1 MWHRRRQ
8 SKTRKSLRSAGGP
21 SQLQVCVGVGHSCLT
36 TAGTTPAH
44 VGTAANALVLAHQPL
59 IALISVC
66 RSSPSGG
73 TISACF
79 KILDILESQMT
90 RAQHSVAS
98 PRVVCIEDFRPI
110 ARQRVPKSVF
120 DYLDG
125 GAEGEVTLRENCR
138 VFNDVTFRARHAVAV
153 PGCDLH
159 TRVLGFDL
167 SLPFLLAPVGY
178 SRLMHPGGEVAAA
191 RAAGK
196 AGTGYILST
205 ISGHKLEDVKAGS
218 SGPVFYQ
225 LYLMG
230 GRGAAEAVI
239 ERARVAG
246 FSALVVTIDTPVS
259 GIRERDYRNG
269 MKELIS
275 GGLLEK
281 IPYIPQI
288 LARPGWLLEYLLDG
302 GLPGLPNVVIP
313 GKGPMPLV
321 DINAALAESTPT
333 WADLRWIREIWKGPI
348 VIKGVLTA
356 DDARR
361 AVDEGVAAISVS
373 NHGGRQLDGL
383 PASLRALPE
392 VVNAVQGRIEVL
404 MDGGIRRGT
413 DIAKALCMGARAV
426 LCGRAYAYGLAAAG
440 EAGVERAIQILR
452 ADLERT
458 LRLLGCPSVTALDR
472 SYVNV
477 PKSWEAS

>member
-1 MWHRRRQ
+1 
-8 SKTRKSLRSAGGP
+8 
-21 SQLQVCVGVGHSCLT
+21 
-36 TAGTTPAH
+36 
-44 VGTAANALVLAHQPL
+44 
-59 IALISVC
+59 
-66 RSSPSGG
+66 
-73 TISACF
+73 
-79 KILDILESQMT
+79 MT
-90 RAQHSVAS
+90 RAARAVAS

-110 ARQRVPKSVF
+110 ARARVPKSVF

-138 VFNDVTFRARHAVAV
+138 IFNDVTFRPRHAVEVAQ
-153 PGCDLH
+153 CDLR

-167 SLPFLLAPVGY
+167 ALPFLLAPVGY

-191 RAAGK
+191 RAAGR

-218 SGPVFYQ
+218 AGPVFYQ

-230 GRGAAEAVI
+230 GRGAAEASI

-275 GGLLEK
+275 GGPLEK
-281 IPYIPQI
+281 IPYLPQI
-288 LARPGWLLEYLLDG
+288 LSRPGWLFGFLRDG
-302 GLPGLPNVVIP
+302 GVPLLPNVVVP

-321 DINAALAESTPT
+321 DINAALAESTAT
-333 WADLRWIREIWKGPI
+333 WSDFRWIQEIWRGPI
-348 VIKGVLTA
+348 VVKGVLTG
-356 DDARR
+356 DDARHAIDAGAA
-361 AVDEGVAAISVS
+361 AVSVS
-373 NHGGRQLDGL
+373 NHGGRQLDGV

-392 VVNAVQGRIEVL
+392 VVEAVKGRIEVF
-404 MDGGIRRGT
+404 MDGGIRRGA
-413 DIAKALCMGARAV
+413 DIVKALCMGARAV

-440 EAGVERAIQILR
+440 EAGVDRAIEILR
-452 ADLERT
+452 TDLERT
-458 LRLLGCPSVTALDR
+458 LRLLGCASIAELDR

-477 PKSWEAS
+477 PKGWEVG

>member
-1 MWHRRRQ
+1 
-8 SKTRKSLRSAGGP
+8 
-21 SQLQVCVGVGHSCLT
+21 
-36 TAGTTPAH
+36 
-44 VGTAANALVLAHQPL
+44 
-59 IALISVC
+59 
-66 RSSPSGG
+66 
-73 TISACF
+73 
-79 KILDILESQMT
+79 MT
-90 RAQHSVAS
+90 RAARAVAS

-138 VFNDVTFRARHAVAV
+138 IFNDVTFRPRHAVAV
-153 PGCDLH
+153 AGCDLH

-167 SLPFLLAPVGY
+167 ALPFILAPVGY

-191 RAAGK
+191 RAAGR

-218 SGPVFYQ
+218 KGPVFYQ

-239 ERARVAG
+239 DRARVAG

-275 GGLLEK
+275 GGPLAK
-281 IPYIPQI
+281 IPFLPQV
-288 LARPGWLLEYLLDG
+288 LSRPGWLIDYLLDG

-313 GKGPMPLV
+313 GKGQMPLV

-333 WADLRWIREIWKGPI
+333 WADLRWIREHWKGPI

-361 AVDEGVAAISVS
+361 AIDEGVAAISVS

-392 VVNAVQGRIEVL
+392 VVEAVKGRIEVF

-413 DIAKALCMGARAV
+413 DIVKAICMGARAV
-426 LCGRAYAYGLAAAG
+426 LCGRAYAYGLAAGG
-440 EAGVERAIQILR
+440 EAGVDRAIEILR
-452 ADLERT
+452 TDVERT
-458 LRLLGCPSVTALDR
+458 LRLLGCPSVAELNR

-477 PKSWEAS
+477 PKEWELS